1 MDVLGSIAT
10 VFDRAGFEIFLVG
23 GSVRDRLLGRPFED
37 LDLATNARPPDIKRL
52 LKQAKPDGIYEIGAK
67 FGTIGATFAG
77 TGVEVTT
84 YRKEWYPTES
94 RKPEVE
100 FGDDLREDLARR
112 DFTVNALAQN
122 ISTGA
127 IIDLFRG
134 AADLAR
140 RRIKAVGNPSERFAE
155 DPLRMLR
162 AVRLAVQL
170 DFDLEEKTARTIRGN
185 AGRLQYIS
193 AERIRDELVKIVVSR
208 HPDLGIAMLFELGLM
223 RFVVPELMDM
233 PATEQDITGY
243 KHKDVLAH
251 TLQVLAGVPAEPTI
265 RLAALLHDVGKPKT
279 KSIRNGRIHFYH
291 HEDVGARM
299 TRDILRRLRVDS
311 TTVNEVTKLVALHMR
326 SNLYTSDWSDGAVR
340 RFVREVGD
348 SRERLLVLSRAD
360 ITSYRP
366 RRIEAGLVRVA
377 ELEARCQQLVGE
389 ADVERM
395 DSPLDGNE
403 LIELFGHAPGPWIRP
418 VKDYLLEL
426 VLDGEL
432 DQADKERAAIL
443 AREFQ
448 DRMSECANGEGQ
460 SPVEEESPT
469 APTAPAAAVENAHG
483 G

>member
-1 MDVLGSIAT
+1 MDLLGSIAT

-37 LDLATNARPPDIKRL
+37 LDLTTNARPPDIKRL
-52 LKQAKPDGIYEIGAK
+52 LKQAKPDSIYEVGAK
-67 FGTIGATFAG
+67 FGTIGAIFG
-77 TGVEVTT
+77 DTGVEVTT
-84 YRKEWYPTES
+84 YRREWYPTDS
-94 RKPEVE
+94 RQPEVE

-112 DFTVNALAQN
+112 DFTVNAIAQN

-134 AADLAR
+134 VADVAR
-140 RRIKAVGNPSERFAE
+140 RTIKAVGEPAERFTE

-170 DFDLEEKTARTIRGN
+170 DFDLEGKTAQTIRGN

-193 AERIRDELVKIVVSR
+193 AERIRDELVKILVSQ
-208 HPDLGIAMLFELGLM
+208 HPDMGIAALFELGLM
-223 RFVVPELMDM
+223 RFVVPELSDM
-233 PATEQDITGY
+233 PATVQDTGH

-251 TLQVLAGVPAEPTI
+251 TLQVLAGVPTEPTI
-265 RLAALLHDVGKPKT
+265 RIAALLHDVGKPKT
-279 KSIRNGRIHFYH
+279 KSIKDGKIHFYR

-299 TRDILRRLRVDS
+299 TRDILQRLRVDS
-311 TTVNEVTKLVALHMR
+311 ATVSEVTKLIALHMR
-326 SNLYTSDWSDGAVR
+326 SNLYTSDWTDGAVR
-340 RFVREVGD
+340 RFIREVGD
-348 SRERLLVLSRAD
+348 SRERLLTLSRAD

-377 ELEARCQQLVGE
+377 ELEARCEQLAGE

-403 LIELFGHAPGPWIRP
+403 LVELFGRSPGPWIKP
-418 VKDYLLEL
+418 VKNYLLEL

-432 DQADKERAAIL
+432 DQGDKDRAATL
-443 AREFQ
+443 ATEFE
-448 DRMSECANGEGQ
+448 DRSSE
-460 SPVEEESPT
+460 PESEQEDSRIDQEP
-469 APTAPAAAVENAHG
+469 PAAPKAATVSAETARG
-483 G
+483 D